1 MNFPAKMKVYRLGDR
16 VFRVRLDEPEAGAS
30 ILHLGRWI
38 WAPVPSISII
48 RNPHAR
54 ELSPEE
60 VAALPAS

>member
-1 MNFPAKMKVYRLGDR
+1 MDFPAKVKIYRLGDR
-16 VFRVRLDEPEAGAS
+16 LFRVRPDQPDAGAS

-38 WAPVPSISII
+38 WAPVPSSSII

-60 VAALPAS
+60 VAEIAAS